1 MFSSGPCQIIVCSLR
16 LSRYPILKKTKTST
30 AKKKAPQ
37 PTGRNL
43 ANLAPGEGGV
53 ILATPL
59 HHERLAEI
67 GLVKGERVEVMKVAP
82 FGDPVILQVLDAP
95 VIVRRADLE
104 GVLVL

>member
-1 MFSSGPCQIIVCSLR
+1 M
-16 LSRYPILKKTKTST
+16 KKVTTSAT
-30 AKKKAPQ
+30 KKKVLQ

-43 ANLAPGEGGV
+43 AALAPGEGGV
-53 ILATPL
+53 ILETPV

-67 GLVKGERVEVMKVAP
+67 GLVKGERVAVVKIAP

-104 GVLVL
+104 GVLVV

>member
-1 MFSSGPCQIIVCSLR
+1 M
-16 LSRYPILKKTKTST
+16 KKTKTSA
-30 AKKKAPQ
+30 AKKKAPR

-43 ANLAPGEGGV
+43 ATLAPGDGGV

-59 HHERLAEI
+59 HYERLAEI
-67 GLVKGERVEVMKVAP
+67 GLVKGERVEVVRVAP

>member
-1 MFSSGPCQIIVCSLR
+1 MLGRRPDQVITNSLH
-16 LSRYPILKKTKTST
+16 LFRYTILKKTKSPST
-30 AKKKAPQ
+30 KKKVQ
-37 PTGRNL
+37 KPTGRNL
-43 ANLAPGEGGV
+43 AELAPGQGGV
-53 ILATPL
+53 ILTTPL

-67 GLVKGERVEVMKVAP
+67 GLVKGERVEVMQVAP

>member
-1 MFSSGPCQIIVCSLR
+1 M
-16 LSRYPILKKTKTST
+16 KKTKTPS

-37 PTGRNL
+37 RMGRNL

-53 ILATPL
+53 ILVTPL

-67 GLVKGERVEVMKVAP
+67 GLVKGERVEVIKVAP

-104 GVLVL
+104 GVLVV

>member
-1 MFSSGPCQIIVCSLR
+1 M
-16 LSRYPILKKTKTST
+16 KKTKAPPAT
-30 AKKKAPQ
+30 KKAPQ
-37 PTGRNL
+37 PAGRNL

-67 GLVKGERVEVMKVAP
+67 GLVKGERVEVLKVAP

>member
-1 MFSSGPCQIIVCSLR
+1 MDSQYST
-16 LSRYPILKKTKTST
+16 RYTILKRTKTPP
-30 AKKKAPQ
+30 AKKKALP

-43 ANLAPGEGGV
+43 ASLAPGDGGV
-53 ILATPL
+53 ILVTPL

-67 GLVKGERVEVMKVAP
+67 GLVKGERVEVVQVAP

-104 GVLVL
+104 GVLVV